1 MFFRFHSV
9 FSKKEYKT
17 LFKNF
22 VSLVFLQGAN
32 YILPLITL
40 PYLVRVLGV
49 ANFGLLAFASAFV
62 YYFNVII
69 EYGFNLSAT
78 RDISTHKEDTVRI
91 NEIANRVF
99 TTKIYLFIAA
109 TFVFLSI
116 VYGFEQLRQNALIYC
131 LTFGTILGQI
141 LFAQWFFQG
150 IEEMHYITFVNI
162 FSKVLY
168 TLGIFLFVHL
178 REDVWLVPLLNFV
191 SMIIVGAI
199 SVWLLIFKYGLRLRL
214 SRLDT
219 VIEEI
224 KSGWHIFSAQLF
236 TLIYTNSIIVILGVF
251 SSATVVGYYAIAD
264 RVVKIVVSIFGPFQG
279 AFYPYIN
286 RVIAASHTEAIRK
299 LRRLTLYAAVAM
311 GIASV
316 TIFFLAKYI
325 VLVIA
330 GEYIDQSER
339 ILQILAPLPLV
350 LTLAKIFSFNYLISF
365 GHKEFL
371 PRIYLLTAI
380 VSIMSFLIV
389 VPTYQAVGMAYCVLS
404 SEVFATIYMYIVVK
418 KRIIDGK

>member
-1 MFFRFHSV
+1 MFSRLGST
-9 FSKKEYKT
+9 FSKKEHRT

-22 VSLVFLQGAN
+22 VSLVILQGAN
-32 YILPLITL
+32 YILPLVTL

-49 ANFGLLAFASAFV
+49 ANFGLLAFATAFV
-62 YYFNVII
+62 YYFNVIV

-78 RDISTHKEDTVRI
+78 RDISIHKEDTARI
-91 NEIANRVF
+91 NEIVNRVF
-99 TTKIYLFIAA
+99 TTKIYLFIAVA
-109 TFVFLSI
+109 FVFLSA
-116 VYGFEQLRQNALIYC
+116 VFGFEQLRQNALIYS
-131 LTFGTILGQI
+131 LTFGTILGQM

-150 IEEMHYITFVNI
+150 IEEMQYITFLNI

-168 TLGIFLFVHL
+168 TLGVFLFVRL
-178 REDVWLVPLLNFV
+178 QEDVWLVPLLNLV
-191 SMIIVGAI
+191 STVLVGAV
-199 SVWLLIFKYGLRLRL
+199 SVWLLIFKYGLRPRL
-214 SRLDT
+214 SGLDT

-236 TLIYTNSIIVILGVF
+236 TLIYTNSVIVILGIF
-251 SSATVVGYYAIAD
+251 SNATVVGYYAIAD

-286 RVIAASHTEAIRK
+286 KVIAASHTEAVSK

-316 TIFFLAKYI
+316 AIFFLAKYI
-325 VLVIA
+325 VFLIA
-330 GEYIDQSER
+330 GAYIAESER
-339 ILQILAPLPLV
+339 ILRILAPLPLV

-365 GHKEFL
+365 GYKEFL
-371 PRIYLLTAI
+371 PKIYFATAI
-380 VSIMSFLIV
+380 VSIVSFLIV

-404 SEVFATIYMYIVVK
+404 SEVFATVYMYRVVK
-418 KRIIDGK
+418 KRIVDGK